1 MTGSAEAAAN
11 PFVGPRP
18 FEAGER
24 LWGRDREIR
33 ELDNEISSERIVM
46 LCSPSGAGKSS
57 LVEAGLVPRLAG
69 AFDVWGPT
77 RVNQPATV
85 AGSNR
90 YVLSALLGL
99 EEGVPGPLRRAEEVL
114 AGQTLVE
121 YAANRPRRR
130 SAPRPRL
137 LIFDQFEEI
146 LTVDP
151 LAVEAKRELFD
162 QLGQLLRD
170 PWVWALFVLREE
182 YLVALDPYA
191 RHIPTHL
198 TNRFRIDLL
207 GLDAA
212 REAMVNPAHDAGR
225 AFPAAEQLVHDLAT
239 LKVQQSDGSF
249 AEETGPYV
257 EPVQL
262 QVVCRRLWDVMPEE
276 DRSIDAVDLE
286 RFGDVNE
293 ALAGYY
299 SESVARVAGGETVRE
314 RVVRRWFDDRL
325 ITAGGIRGQV
335 LRGAGDS
342 EGLANEVVDQLLDSH
357 LVRAEQR
364 TGATWYEL
372 AHDRLIE
379 PVRGD
384 NAAWRER
391 HLSTVQRRAS
401 LWERQGRPPG
411 LLLED
416 EELAGGESWAAADAA
431 SLTEVERDFLEQS
444 RLSQDA
450 AEREQRQARR
460 IRRLAIVATVVSV
473 LAIAAGVYAMLQT
486 LRVGR
491 EAAKAVAVSDFLVG
505 LFEEVDPEQTR
516 GEEVTAREILD
527 LGADKIDLE
536 LGEQPEVR
544 ATVQYTLGQVYMS
557 LGLYDRAQPYV
568 EAALATRE
576 GLLGREA
583 AETLSSMSDM
593 GRLLQQQGKYTEAEL
608 YLRDA
613 LVGRRRVLGEDDPDT
628 FESIDYMGSLLS
640 DRGSRPEAE
649 PYYQESLAGRRRVL
663 GDDHP
668 DTLASIRNLGWLLFL
683 QGKYAEAEPYQREA
697 HAGYRRVLGDD
708 HPDTLASVQNMG
720 VLLGR
725 QGKYTEAEPYQRE
738 SLAGR
743 RHVLGDDHPDT
754 LTSMYSLGW
763 LLFLQGKYAEAEP
776 YAREALTGLRRVLGD
791 DHPDTLQAMGH
802 LGGLLIHLGKLNE
815 GELYFHEVLAGSRR
829 ALGDDHPDTLT
840 SINNMGWLLFS
851 QDRLTEAE
859 PYYREALAGYRR
871 ALGDDHHHTL
881 IAMSNLGALYS
892 QLARHSEAEALLVE
906 ALESAR
912 QNLPREHGTTGL
924 ILRKYGACLTRQKRH
939 SEAEAA
945 LLEAHEVLTAAV
957 GVDHAQTLKVLP
969 DLVDLFTSWGKP
981 DKAAEWRAR
990 VPAE

>member
-1 MTGSAEAAAN
+1 MDDRETAN

-99 EEGVPGPLRRAEEVL
+99 EEGVPGSLRRADRAL
-114 AGQTLVE
+114 AGQTLAE

-137 LIFDQFEEI
+137 LILDQFEEI

-151 LAVEAKRELFD
+151 LAVEAKREFFD

-191 RHIPTHL
+191 LHIPTHL
-198 TNRFRIDLL
+198 ANRFRIDLL

-249 AEETGPYV
+249 AEETGLYV

-262 QVVCRRLWDVMPEE
+262 QVVCRRLWDAMPVE

-342 EGLANEVVDQLLDSH
+342 EGLANEFVDQLLDSH

-401 LWERQGRPPG
+401 LWERQGRPQG

-416 EELAGGESWAAADAA
+416 EELAEGESWAAADAA
-431 SLTEVERDFLEQS
+431 GLTEVERDFLEQS
-444 RLSQDA
+444 RLAQDA
-450 AEREQRQARR
+450 AERDRRQARR
-460 IRRLAIVATVVSV
+460 IQRLAIAATVVSV
-473 LAIAAGVYAMLQT
+473 LAIAAGAYATFQT
-486 LRVGR
+486 LRAGR

-505 LFEEVDPEQTR
+505 IFQEVDPEQTR

-527 LGADKIDLE
+527 LGADKIDRE
-536 LGEQPEVR
+536 LGDQPEVQ
-544 ATVQYTLGQVYMS
+544 ATVRHTLGKVYLS
-557 LGLYDRAQPYV
+557 LGLNDQAQPHV

-576 GLLGREA
+576 RLFGRLHP
-583 AETLSSMSDM
+583 ETLSSIGNM
-593 GRLLQQQGKYTEAEL
+593 GFLLRVQGK
-608 YLRDA
+608 
-613 LVGRRRVLGEDDPDT
+613 
-628 FESIDYMGSLLS
+628 LS
-640 DRGSRPEAE
+640 EAE
-649 PYYQESLAGRRRVL
+649 PYYRE
-663 GDDHP
+663 
-668 DTLASIRNLGWLLFL
+668 TL
-683 QGKYAEAEPYQREA
+683 E
-697 HAGYRRVLGDD
+697 GYRRVLGDD
-708 HPDTLASVQNMG
+708 HPATLS
-720 VLLGR
+720 
-725 QGKYTEAEPYQRE
+725 
-738 SLAGR
+738 
-743 RHVLGDDHPDT
+743 
-754 LTSMYSLGW
+754 
-763 LLFLQGKYAEAEP
+763 
-776 YAREALTGLRRVLGD
+776 
-791 DHPDTLQAMGH
+791 
-802 LGGLLIHLGKLNE
+802 
-815 GELYFHEVLAGSRR
+815 
-829 ALGDDHPDTLT
+829 
-840 SINNMGWLLFS
+840 SINNMGFLLQGQGKLS
-851 QDRLTEAE
+851 EAE
-859 PYYREALAGYRR
+859 PYYREALEGYRR
-871 ALGDDHHHTL
+871 VLGDDDPNTLISIGNMGFLLQGQGKLSEAELYYREALEGKRRVLGDDDPTTLTSINNMGLLFQGQGKLSEAELYYREALEGYRRVLGDDHLNTL
-881 IAMSNLGALYS
+881 TSIGNLGDVYGRLG
-892 QLARHSEAEALLVE
+892 RHAEAETLLVE
-906 ALESAR
+906 ALERAR
-912 QNLPREHGTTGL
+912 RTLPREHGTTGIL
-924 ILRKYGACLTRQKRH
+924 LRKYGACLTRQRRH
-939 SEAEAA
+939 AAAETA
-945 LLEAHEVLTAAV
+945 LLEAHEILTAAV
-957 GVDHAQTLKVLP
+957 GADHGQTVKVP
-969 DLVDLFTSWGKP
+969 ADLVDLYESWGKP

-990 VPAE
+990 LPAE

>member
-1 MTGSAEAAAN
+1 MYDRETAN

-99 EEGVPGPLRRAEEVL
+99 EEGVPGSLRRADRAL
-114 AGQTLVE
+114 AGQTLSE

-137 LIFDQFEEI
+137 LILDQFEEI

-151 LAVEAKRELFD
+151 LAVEAKREFFD

-191 RHIPTHL
+191 LHIPTHL
-198 TNRFRIDLL
+198 ANRFRIDLL

-225 AFPAAEQLVHDLAT
+225 AFPAAERLVHDLAT

-249 AEETGPYV
+249 AEETGLYV

-262 QVVCRRLWDVMPEE
+262 QVVCRRLWDAMPVE

-286 RFGDVNE
+286 RFGDVHK
-293 ALAGYY
+293 ALADYY
-299 SESVARVAGGETVRE
+299 AESVARVAGGETSRE

-335 LRGAGDS
+335 LRGGGDS

-364 TGATWYEL
+364 AGATWYEL

-401 LWERQGRPPG
+401 LWERQGRPQG

-416 EELAGGESWAAADAA
+416 EDLAEGESWAAVDAA

-444 RLSQDA
+444 RLAQDA
-450 AEREQRQARR
+450 AERDRRQARW
-460 IRRLAIVATVVSV
+460 IRRLAVVATIVSV
-473 LAIAAGVYAMLQT
+473 LAIAAGAYAMLQT
-486 LRVGR
+486 LRAGR
-491 EAAKAVAVSDFLVG
+491 EASKAVAVSDFLVG

-516 GEEVTAREILD
+516 GEEVTAREILE
-527 LGADKIDLE
+527 LGADKIDRE
-536 LGEQPEVR
+536 LDEQPEVQ
-544 ATVQYTLGQVYMS
+544 ATVRHTLGNVYLN
-557 LGLYDRAQPYV
+557 LGLYDQAQLHLEP
-568 EAALATRE
+568 ALATRKR
-576 GLLGREA
+576 LFGRLHP
-583 AETLSSMSDM
+583 ETLSSMSEM
-593 GRLLQQQGKYTEAEL
+593 GWVLVLQGKY
-608 YLRDA
+608 
-613 LVGRRRVLGEDDPDT
+613 
-628 FESIDYMGSLLS
+628 
-640 DRGSRPEAE
+640 PEAE
-649 PYYQESLAGRRRVL
+649 PYLREALDGRRRVL

-668 DTLASIRNLGWLLFL
+668 DTLITINNMGFLFGV
-683 QGKYAEAEPYQREA
+683 QGKYPEAERYHREALEGNRRVLGDDHPGTLTSINNMGFLFEQQGKLSEAEPYYREA
-697 HAGYRRVLGDD
+697 LEGSRRVLGDD
-708 HPDTLASVQNMG
+708 HPDTLI
-720 VLLGR
+720 
-725 QGKYTEAEPYQRE
+725 T
-738 SLAGR
+738 
-743 RHVLGDDHPDT
+743 
-754 LTSMYSLGW
+754 
-763 LLFLQGKYAEAEP
+763 
-776 YAREALTGLRRVLGD
+776 
-791 DHPDTLQAMGH
+791 
-802 LGGLLIHLGKLNE
+802 
-815 GELYFHEVLAGSRR
+815 
-829 ALGDDHPDTLT
+829 
-840 SINNMGWLLFS
+840 INNMGFLLRS
-851 QDRLTEAE
+851 QGKPSEAE
-859 PYYREALAGYRR
+859 PYYREALEGKRR
-871 ALGDDHHHTL
+871 VLGDDHPGTLTSINNMGFLLQRQGKLSEAELYFREALDGRRRVLGEDHSGTL
-881 IAMSNLGALYS
+881 ISIGNLGDLYGR
-892 QLARHSEAEALLVE
+892 LGRHAEAEALFVE
-906 ALESAR
+906 ALEGLR
-912 QNLPREHGTTGL
+912 RTREPDTLTGAT
-924 ILRKYGACLTRQKRH
+924 LRKYGACLTRQKRH
-939 SEAEAA
+939 AEAEAA
-945 LLEAHEVLTAAV
+945 LLEAYEILTAAV
-957 GVDHAQTLKVLP
+957 GADHPQTLRVP
-969 DLVDLFTSWGKP
+969 SDLVETYESWGKP
-981 DKAAEWRAR
+981 NKAAEWRAKLDSGLSN
-990 VPAE
+990 PP